1 MVKILTPLCGV
12 GFTKTKISK
21 IFNKNRKIS
30 FRITFFWLILSFLF
44 LLFSLNIVWPQIL
57 RPVLSL
63 K

>member
-44 LLFSLNIVWPQIL
+44 LLFSFKHCLASNPSTCTI
-57 RPVLSL
+57 S
-63 K
+63 